1 MFTQI
6 GNSKKIAYV
15 GKVRG
20 TWTVT
25 IMTDDGFEDILDCR
39 HTVRDEA
46 DGEALLL
53 SIGYE
58 KAVR

>member
-6 GNSKKIAYV
+6 GNSKKTAYV

-20 TWTVT
+20 VWTVT

-46 DGEALLL
+46 EGRALLL
-53 SIGYE
+53 RIGFE
-58 KAVR
+58 AAR